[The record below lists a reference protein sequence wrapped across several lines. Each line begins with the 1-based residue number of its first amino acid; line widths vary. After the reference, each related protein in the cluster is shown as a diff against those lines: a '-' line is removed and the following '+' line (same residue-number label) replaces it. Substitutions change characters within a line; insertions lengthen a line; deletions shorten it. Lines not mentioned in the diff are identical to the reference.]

1 MDDLSGGAGAG
12 GWVQQG
18 TVWHGQPVVGASFD
32 PVEERLWVTDSDGFL
47 ASYTL
52 PDQSIYSST
61 RAVWVANY
69 DDAAWSISNLQGH
82 GLRPTAAA
90 RCVSPPGSEG
100 PLKIFCRPLAR
111 VAHVIRARAPP
122 AHPGPSVSFLL
133 SFPQRRRAPLRHL
146 APPV

>member
-1 MDDLSGGAGAG
+1 MADLSGGMGAG

-18 TVWHGQPVVGASFD
+18 AVWHGQPVVGASFD

-61 RAVWVANY
+61 RAVWVAAY
-69 DDAAWSISNLQGH
+69 DDPAWSIANLQGH

-90 RCVSPPGSEG
+90 R
-100 PLKIFCRPLAR
+100 
-111 VAHVIRARAPP
+111 
-122 AHPGPSVSFLL
+122 
-133 SFPQRRRAPLRHL
+133 
-146 APPV
+146 